1 MAFWQEN
8 YAFIKDVYDTRAS
21 KLDELMVKTDNAIKD
36 VKADKLYTSAEFKK
50 VKEIF
55 AVGILQHYAPKT
67 FKMWSYGCLCWN
79 LTILLPLRFYM
90 KSNVGEF
97 KRSKKS
103 FLAILEVPN
112 FDFRKF

>member
-55 AVGILQHYAPKT
+55 AVGILKQCGNSRI
-67 FKMWSYGCLCWN
+67 F
-79 LTILLPLRFYM
+79 LPLRFYV
-90 KSNVGEF
+90 KSMHICSIGQNSQKCVIYF
-97 KRSKKS
+97 
-103 FLAILEVPN
+103 
-112 FDFRKF
+112 